1 VHRFSDCNE
10 QSASSRF
17 GIGNRLSLPLTRNEG
32 EVCGACFRGQLQ
44 PVLVEAGQ
52 VGVLE
57 RRSGH
62 RSAVSDPGMHG
73 RPQEIEESGQVW
85 RVSQVGIAVKDAV
98 PFAIHK
104 GVDRALQH
112 RVAQKRLGRRK
123 MAPCTRA
130 SAPATRVLVVFK
142 SRGPCLHRFLVC
154 GETTAFPLLWC
165 GQAFLVILHRK
176 RTASVWYEWESP
188 KREGS
193 QTSLVAVICANILN
207 PESCAK
213 QFVTASAQNEI
224 SMQGCLGI
232 ESMSVSH

>member
-1 VHRFSDCNE
+1 MPIFPATRASLVHSFSDCNE

-142 SRGPCLHRFLVC
+142 SRGSLLAQISGLRGNYGFPAALVRPGVPRHPSSETDC
-154 GETTAFPLLWC
+154 FSVVRMGE
-165 GQAFLVILHRK
+165 
-176 RTASVWYEWESP
+176 S
-188 KREGS
+188 
-193 QTSLVAVICANILN
+193 
-207 PESCAK
+207 
-213 QFVTASAQNEI
+213 
-224 SMQGCLGI
+224 
-232 ESMSVSH
+232 